1 MPSYQSRFQPAQ
13 LLQTIES
20 SQPALEDSPLPAQSE
35 QMLRRDGPPVV
46 GDCALTQ
53 SLKLLETIQAA
64 IRAGDVDA
72 IRQTADALKGPV
84 TSVFAKEAFIATSAL
99 ERAERNDDLALA
111 QDACRRLKGAIT
123 SLNSR

>member
-1 MPSYQSRFQPAQ
+1 MPSYQSRFQQAQ

-20 SQPALEDSPLPAQSE
+20 SQPALEESE

-99 ERAERNDDLALA
+99 ERAEREDDLALA